1 VIVVNEIL
9 IISKREDRVL
19 EGGANIET
27 IFSAILMALFPKG
40 RRKEHG
46 VNTKDR
52 DDSLK
57 PAEYNTEPELTGTW
71 IFNKMTVI
79 RDGGIDMSKA
89 ERYYPRK
96 DGIVTTLTINSDTTF
111 KVVSK
116 GKFPHTL
123 SGFWSISE
131 DKFIQ
136 TSDGKPVIYEY
147 TLIQNN
153 ILTLTNTG
161 ETIIIKE
168 YYRRY

>member
-1 VIVVNEIL
+1 
-9 IISKREDRVL
+9 VL
-19 EGGANIET
+19 GAGANIET
-27 IFSAILMALFPKG
+27 IFSAVLMALFPKG
-40 RRKEHG
+40 RRKEPG
-46 VNTKDR
+46 ANTKDR
-52 DDSLK
+52 GGSLE
-57 PAEYNTEPELTGTW
+57 PAEHKTEPELKGTW
-71 IFNKMTVI
+71 IFNKMTI
-79 RDGGIDMSKA
+79 IPNGGMDMRKA
-89 ERYYPRK
+89 ERFYPRK
-96 DGIVTTLTINSDTTF
+96 EGIMTILTINSDKTY

-123 SGFWSISE
+123 SGFWSLSE

-136 TSDGKPVIYEY
+136 TSDGKPVMYEY